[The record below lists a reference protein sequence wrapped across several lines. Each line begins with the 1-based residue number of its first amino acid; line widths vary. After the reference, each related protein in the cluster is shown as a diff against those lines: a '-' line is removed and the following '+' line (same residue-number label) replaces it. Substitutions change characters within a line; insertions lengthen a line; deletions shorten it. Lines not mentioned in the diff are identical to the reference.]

1 MKAAQI
7 TEAGSGF
14 EIVEREIPT
23 PGPNQVRVKVEACGI
38 CHSDVFV
45 KEGLFPGIAYPRV
58 PGHEMRIVAVHARH
72 VCRTVCRGEVP

>member
-7 TEAGSGF
+7 SGAGSAF

-38 CHSDVFV
+38 CHSDAFV

-58 PGHEMRIVAVHARH
+58 DRKSVV
-72 VCRTVCRGEVP
+72 